1 MELMSLHVGEIKGM
15 SNNSSANAESRWVA
29 LGSWTLTSALRN
41 LPPYTLYKPYFHFY
55 RLAEHS
61 ARDGIIFRNTVKCSI
76 ISAVGMRIFASF
88 SIAERGICVA
98 SSVVYCA
105 ALPLSSGPWGYRT
118 MLFIMS
124 HVTSGPRAGRRRR
137 PIAALVQDTP
147 PRRSDGFKIGSAAR
161 AAASVS
167 SGGRQCQLSV
177 VSRGRRARVVYVLY
191 FAELRTWLCSDGLRW
206 TRPGVYACCPP
217 RHRRG
222 STISTSTSTA
232 PKMRSKVRRRANWCG
247 RTSCTKYVR
256 STGWSRTMIWWV
268 DRYANTSAVSLRKIC
283 IMFTRRQPF
292 GTARN

>member
-1 MELMSLHVGEIKGM
+1 MELYLGNCKVCDTSGRLVCGVWESV
-15 SNNSSANAESRWVA
+15 SNA
-29 LGSWTLTSALRN
+29 GS
-41 LPPYTLYKPYFHFY
+41 
-55 RLAEHS
+55 
-61 ARDGIIFRNTVKCSI
+61 
-76 ISAVGMRIFASF
+76 
-88 SIAERGICVA
+88 GICVA

-124 HVTSGPRAGRRRR
+124 YVTSGSRAGRRRR

-161 AAASVS
+161 ADASVS

-206 TRPGVYACCPP
+206 TRPGVYASCHP

-222 STISTSTSTA
+222 STISTLTSTA

-247 RTSCTKYVR
+247 RTSCTKYAR
-256 STGWSRTMIWWV
+256 WTGWSRTMIWWV